1 MRLSEYLNFRQSLR
15 TRQDVEKAAQ
25 ESQHSFETLFSIVS
39 QTTSRHVRS
48 HFKARIK
55 NPEQVVAF
63 TFSDAKH
70 EDNEVPSLF
79 VPRLLISRSPRFNFK
94 TNSDEILQHG
104 GWSFLIVTQ
113 QELVKKTPV
122 FLHQYL
128 RMNQS
133 IVTIAKR
140 AGFPPC
146 DLARRICGDL
156 LGLSSKSITK
166 LLRNP
171 QLIEDP
177 RLRSEIMRCLAEV
190 SVFLVF

>member
-48 HFKARIK
+48 HFK
-55 NPEQVVAF
+55 
-63 TFSDAKH
+63 
-70 EDNEVPSLF
+70 
-79 VPRLLISRSPRFNFK
+79 
-94 TNSDEILQHG
+94 
-104 GWSFLIVTQ
+104 
-113 QELVKKTPV
+113 ELVKKTPV